1 MNQQRNRTPSV
12 PESDPSEWV
21 SLGEA
26 AQIIGVHPATIRN
39 WAERGELPFR
49 RTPGGH
55 RRFRRADLEQWL
67 VMHRIIPPTE
77 AQVLVQTALGRA
89 RLQIGDREKLI
100 HHPWY
105 QRLSPEAR
113 ETMRRQ
119 GLRLMDALIDHL
131 ANPASAAGMQVAQDV
146 GTTYGRL
153 LKGQG
158 MSLSQALQ
166 GYFYFVDFL
175 IEAVVQLA
183 ETNTARPAATWGET
197 LRQVNQFTRATLIS
211 MIAVYERE

>member
-1 MNQQRNRTPSV
+1 MGQRRHQDRPTQEN
-12 PESDPSEWV
+12 EPSEWV
-21 SLGEA
+21 SLGQA

-39 WAERGELPFR
+39 WAEQGELPFR

-67 VMHRIIPPTE
+67 ASHRIAPPTE
-77 AQVLVQTALGRA
+77 AQVLVQSALGRA
-89 RLQIGDREKLI
+89 RLEIGNREKLLQY
-100 HHPWY
+100 PWY

-131 ANPASAAGMQVAQDV
+131 ANPHSAAGIQIAQEV
-146 GTTYGRL
+146 GLTYGRL

-175 IEAVVQLA
+175 TEAVVQLA
-183 ETNTARPAATWGET
+183 ETNSARPAATWGET
-197 LRQVNQFTRATLIS
+197 LRQVNLFTRATLIS
-211 MIAVYERE
+211 MVTAYERE

>member
-1 MNQQRNRTPSV
+1 MGQQRGDDRPTPG
-12 PESDPSEWV
+12 EMSEWV

-26 AQIIGVHPATIRN
+26 AEIIGVHPATIRN

-67 VMHRIIPPTE
+67 ASHRITPPAE
-77 AQVLVQTALGRA
+77 AQVLVQSALGRA
-89 RLQIGDREKLI
+89 RMEIGNREKLLQ
-100 HHPWY
+100 HSWY
-105 QRLSPEAR
+105 QRLDPAAR
-113 ETMRRQ
+113 EVMRQQ

-131 ANPASAAGMQVAQDV
+131 SNPNSAAGLQVAQEV
-146 GTTYGRL
+146 GLNYGCL
-153 LKGQG
+153 LRDQG

-175 IEAVVQLA
+175 VDAVVQLA
-183 ETNTARPAATWGET
+183 ETNTARPVATWGET
-197 LRQVNQFTRATLIS
+197 LRQVNLFTRATLIS
-211 MIAVYERE
+211 MITVYECA